1 MYPRFLS
8 SSFPLHKDLFFS
20 TRYSFS
26 LLGLRF
32 EQQPTIWSTLWLIF
46 NFVNLAHC
54 CQAEFSF
61 GWFYIRSSPVDA
73 MDAFCPLACSLT
85 TLYKMACMWRS
96 RSEVALLMGRIRQ
109 LTEAQSGER
118 RDKLKRSHYRM
129 ATLLSMLMF
138 TLGSINTAAFVLRS
152 LWEMWS
158 LRHAPF
164 KYDMPFRMQY
174 VLLTTLP
181 TTTVACALFSFPAI
195 AHRLPLYPL
204 AYLYSTWSGQVTV
217 YAFVATDGFF
227 FSFTLYVTFLL
238 KALQMDI
245 ELVLRA
251 MRDDV
256 SERESERCCQQ
267 LHNIIDRHNDI
278 VGIVQRFSAIMAAPT
293 FAQFLSASLVIAT
306 SVIDILLYSGYNIIR
321 YVVYASTVSSCL
333 FLYCYGGTAMSVASL
348 ELGEAA
354 YNSYWYQWD
363 RKVRQRVY
371 LLIMRA
377 QRPIMVQVPFF
388 APSLP
393 VFTAV
398 IKFTGS
404 IVALAKTIL

>member
-8 SSFPLHKDLFFS
+8 RSYPLHKDLFFS

-32 EQQPTIWSTLWLIF
+32 EEKPTIWSTAWLIF

-61 GWFYIRSSPVDA
+61 GWFYIRISPVDA

-85 TLYKMACMWRS
+85 TLYKMACMWYS

-109 LTEAQSGER
+109 LTEQQSGEQQ
-118 RDKLKRSHYRM
+118 DELKRRYYRM

-158 LRHAPF
+158 LRHEPF
-164 KYDMPFRMQY
+164 KYDMPFRMH
-174 VLLTTLP
+174 
-181 TTTVACALFSFPAI
+181 FPAI

-204 AYLYSTWSGQVTV
+204 AYLYSTWYGQVTV

-245 ELVLRA
+245 QRVLKS
-251 MRDDV
+251 MRYDLSDG
-256 SERESERCCQQ
+256 ESEKCCQQ

-278 VGIVQRFSAIMAAPT
+278 VGIVERFSAIMAAPT

-306 SVIDILLYSGYNIIR
+306 SVIDILMYSGYNIIR

-333 FLYCYGGTAMSVASL
+333 FLYCYGGTEMSMASL
-348 ELGEAA
+348 ELGESA